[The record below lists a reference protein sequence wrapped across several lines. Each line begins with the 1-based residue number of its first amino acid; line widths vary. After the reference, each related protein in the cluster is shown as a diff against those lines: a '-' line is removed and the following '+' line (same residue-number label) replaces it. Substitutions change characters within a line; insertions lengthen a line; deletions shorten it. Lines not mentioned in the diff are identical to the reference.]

1 MKIKL
6 TKAINFHGE
15 NLKEL
20 DLNLEGLTG
29 NDLINAEKQAMI
41 DENLPMVT
49 DFTRVYQIAI
59 AAQALKMPVEVL
71 RELPIKAFTKITS
84 EVQRFLLDS
93 ASSGTEEA
101 EIPATVPETH

>member
-6 TKAINFHGE
+6 TKSISFHGE

-29 NDLINAEKQAMI
+29 NDLINAEKQAMT

-49 DFTRVYQIAI
+49 DFTRVYLIAI
-59 AAQALKMPVEVL
+59 AAQALKMPV
-71 RELPIKAFTKITS
+71 KS
-84 EVQRFLLDS
+84 
-93 ASSGTEEA
+93 
-101 EIPATVPETH
+101 